1 MNVSK
6 MITTMRNLSI
16 GKVYSDEDAN
26 DIALTYLN
34 LAHDELYRET
44 ANINDRVF
52 VKDTLVSVINET
64 RVTLTRIPFLIL
76 KAVCKENSQ
85 RNLKGLSF
93 IDFDSYKSQLIYQN
107 APEVYNN
114 IGVNFDFFPIVTDN
128 FYNFEIIYA
137 PERTALEIETSEE
150 SIPYPLSFHGV
161 LVDGALYYLFQDE
174 GGFKN
179 PIKEKKAEERWV
191 KGKAD
196 LVTYLYG
203 RNDKIISTFQSA

>member
-16 GKVYSDEDAN
+16 GKVYSDDDAN

-44 ANINDRVF
+44 ANLNDRVF
-52 VKDTLVSVINET
+52 VKDTLPSIANQTRIILT
-64 RVTLTRIPFLIL
+64 RVPFLIL
-76 KAVCKENSQ
+76 KATCEGRYSDL
-85 RNLKGLSF
+85 RGLSF
-93 IDFDSYKSQLIYQN
+93 IEFDSYKRRLDYQDFP
-107 APEVYNN
+107 AVYNN
-114 IGVNFDFFPIVTDN
+114 IGVNFDFFPIVTGG
-128 FYNFEIIYA
+128 FYNFDIIYA
-137 PERTALEIETSEE
+137 PERIPLTIETTENE
-150 SIPYPLSFHGV
+150 IPYPLSFHGV

-179 PIKEKKAEERWV
+179 PIKEKKAEDRWV
-191 KGKAD
+191 NGKAD

-203 RNDKIISTFQSA
+203 RNDKIISTFRSA